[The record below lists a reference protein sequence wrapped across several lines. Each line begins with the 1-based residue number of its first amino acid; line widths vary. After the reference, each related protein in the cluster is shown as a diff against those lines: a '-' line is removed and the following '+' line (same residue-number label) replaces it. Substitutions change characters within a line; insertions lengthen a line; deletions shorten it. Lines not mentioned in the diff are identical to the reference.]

1 MNISPNIRIVAA
13 LSALAAIA
21 VLGYLTQSYHSRTA
35 DNDAAILNLAGRQR
49 MLATR
54 VAYFSSQLAA
64 YRGQAA
70 EQEEIRWSLLQAV
83 EKMDAEHRVL
93 VHNSPEFTAD
103 PAVRRICFD
112 APAELDRLTEEY
124 IAAARA
130 LAQGRADAA
139 EPGDPG
145 FDRVVQMV
153 TPVVELTD
161 EAVKHYEVS
170 AGQRIGRLRMMEIA
184 GLLTMLAGLAM
195 TWQTIFRPMARRIA
209 RDMRELE
216 AANAGLAQGN
226 ATLARQKEEL
236 EQEKLLT
243 EDLRQRLQAILDA
256 AGEGITGLDFE
267 GRIIFANAASGH
279 LLGCSSDSLLGARH
293 HELFHHS
300 HADGSPY
307 PAEQCPIHEAIAEG
321 RPYRSDHEI
330 FWRADGHAMPVDV
343 VSMPLHEHGVL
354 VGAVL
359 VFGDITERRA
369 AEEAVRRALCELE
382 RSNRELDDFAYIASH
397 DLKEPLRG
405 IYNYSTFLLEDY
417 GDRLDEEGKRYLD
430 TLLRLTQRLES
441 LVDTLLHYS
450 RLGRARLDRED
461 CDLAEVLAEVLD
473 SLAPSIREAHAAVQ
487 IEGPLPRVACNRV
500 MIGELLHNLIVN
512 GLKYNDSAEK
522 KIGIGCVSGTA
533 ETVYYVRDNGI
544 GIPEKHQESI
554 FRIFKRL
561 HGRDKYGGGTGAGL
575 TIVKK
580 IVERHGGK
588 IWVESQPGAGS
599 TFYFTLEGAD
609 SDEQPIEHAGSHC

>member
-1 MNISPNIRIVAA
+1 MNISPNIRTAVA
-13 LSALAAIA
+13 LSALAALA
-21 VLGYLTQSYHSRTA
+21 VLGYLTQSYHSHTA

-54 VAYFSSQLAA
+54 VAYFSGQLAI

-70 EQEEIRWSLLQAV
+70 KQEEIRRNLLRAV
-83 EKMDAEHRVL
+83 EEMDAEHQVL
-93 VHNSPEFTAD
+93 AHGNPEFTAD
-103 PAVRRICFD
+103 PAVRHIYFD
-112 APAELDRLTEEY
+112 APAELDRLTGEY

-130 LAQGRADAA
+130 MAQGQANSAG
-139 EPGDPG
+139 PGDPN
-145 FDRVVQMV
+145 FDRVAQMV
-153 TPVVELTD
+153 IPMVDLTN
-161 EAVKHYEVS
+161 EAVKRYEVS
-170 AGQRIGRLRMMEIA
+170 AGQRIGRLRMMEIG
-184 GLLTMLAGLAM
+184 GLLAMLAGLVM
-195 TWQTIFRPMARRIA
+195 TWLAIFRPMARRIA
-209 RDMRELE
+209 QDMREQE
-216 AANAGLAQGN
+216 AANAELAQGN
-226 ATLARQKEEL
+226 ATLARQKAEL
-236 EQEKLLT
+236 EQEKQLT

-256 AGEGITGLDFE
+256 AGEGITGLDLE
-267 GRIIFANAASGH
+267 GKIIFANAASEH
-279 LLGCSSDSLLGARH
+279 LLGYPPDSLLGAGH

-300 HADGSPY
+300 HGDGSPY
-307 PAEQCPIHEAIAEG
+307 PAEQCPIHEALVKG
-321 RPYRSDHEI
+321 QPYRSDHEI

-359 VFGDITERRA
+359 VFGDITERRT
-369 AEEAVRRALCELE
+369 AEEAVRRTLCELE

-417 GDRLDEEGKRYLD
+417 GSRLDEEGKRYLD

-450 RLGRARLDRED
+450 RLGRTRLDRED

-473 SLAPSIREAHAAVQ
+473 SLAPMIQETHAAVHV
-487 IEGPLPRVACNRV
+487 EGPLPRVACNRV
-500 MIGELLHNLIVN
+500 MVGELLHNLIVN

-522 KIGIGCVSGTA
+522 KIGIGCVPGA
-533 ETVYYVRDNGI
+533 VETVYYVRDNGI

-599 TFYFTLEGAD
+599 TFYFTLEGAG
-609 SDEQPIEHAGSHC
+609 SDE